1 MNENLKIWMNGRIIP
16 WQDAQVHL
24 MTHAVHYGS
33 SVFEGIRAYD
43 SHKGTVLF
51 RLREHI
57 ERLFYSASVYRM
69 GISWSFDEIMAACH
83 QAVAI
88 NKLGQGYIR
97 PIIWKGM
104 NGLSLYSGPDAKIE
118 TAVMAMEWNN
128 FLGESAQKNGIRACV
143 CSWNRLAPNTMPA
156 GVKAGGNY
164 MSSQLITDEAHR
176 NGYDEGIGLSI
187 DGKLSEGAGENLFF
201 VRKGVLFTPH
211 AGASILG
218 GITRDT
224 VIKLASELGL
234 EVVEQDL
241 PREFMYAADE
251 MFMTGTAAEITP
263 VASVDDIPIGNGS
276 RGPVTEKLQ
285 NAFFGLFTGATEDQ
299 WGWLESLEVNDSEN
313 MNVTPVAV

>member
-1 MNENLKIWMNGRIIP
+1 MNENLKIWMNGRVIP
-16 WQDAQVHL
+16 WQDAQIHL

-33 SVFEGIRAYD
+33 SVFEGIRAYE
-43 SHKGTVLF
+43 SHKGTVIF

-69 GISWSFDEIMAACH
+69 NTSWSFDEIMAACH

-97 PIIWKGM
+97 PIIWKGL
-104 NGLSLYSGPDAKIE
+104 NGLGLHTGPDTKIE

-128 FLGESAQKNGIRACV
+128 FLGESAQ
-143 CSWNRLAPNTMPA
+143 
-156 GVKAGGNY
+156 
-164 MSSQLITDEAHR
+164 ITDEAHR

-187 DGKLSEGAGENLFF
+187 DGMLSEGAGENLFF

-224 VIKLASELGL
+224 VIQLAGELGI
-234 EVVEQDL
+234 EVVEQEL

-263 VASVDDIPIGNGS
+263 VASVDDIPIGNGC
-276 RGPVTEKLQ
+276 RGPLTEKLQ
-285 NAFFGLFTGATEDQ
+285 TAFFGLFTGVTEDK
-299 WGWLESLEVNDSEN
+299 WGWLEDLDHSNVEN
-313 MNVTPVAV
+313 MNAAPVAV

>member
-1 MNENLKIWMNGRIIP
+1 MSEVQKVWMNGRVIP
-16 WQDAQVHL
+16 WQDATVHL
-24 MTHAVHYGS
+24 MTHALHYGS

-43 SHKGTVLF
+43 SHKGTVIF

-69 GISWSFDEIMAACH
+69 EIPWSFDQIISACH
-83 QAVAI
+83 QAVNLNNLSEAY
-88 NKLGQGYIR
+88 LR

-104 NGLSLYSGPDAKIE
+104 NGLSLFSGPNAKIE

-128 FLGESAQKNGIRACV
+128 FLGESALQNGIRACV
-143 CSWNRLAPNTMPA
+143 CSWSRLAPNTMPA

-176 NGYDEGIGLSI
+176 NGYDEGIGLSV
-187 DGKLSEGAGENLFF
+187 DGMLSEGAGENLFF
-201 VRKGVLFTPH
+201 VRKGVLYTPH

-224 VIKLASELGL
+224 VMQLAAEIGV
-234 EVVEQDL
+234 EVIEQDL

-251 MFMTGTAAEITP
+251 MFMTGTAAEIMP
-263 VASVDDIPIGNGS
+263 VASVDDIRIGSGT
-276 RGPVTEKLQ
+276 RGPVTQQLQ
-285 NAFFGLFTGATEDQ
+285 DAFFGLFSGATEDK
-299 WGWLESLEVNDSEN
+299 WGWLGELQTNTVESTNAA
-313 MNVTPVAV
+313 PIAV

>member
-1 MNENLKIWMNGRIIP
+1 MSEVEKVWMNGRVIP
-16 WQDAQVHL
+16 WQDATVHL
-24 MTHAVHYGS
+24 MTHALHYGS

-43 SHKGTVLF
+43 SHKGVVIF

-69 GISWSFDEIMAACH
+69 EIPWSSDQIMSACH
-83 QAVAI
+83 QALDLNNLSKAY
-88 NKLGQGYIR
+88 LR

-104 NGLSLYSGPDAKIE
+104 NGLSLFSGPDAKIE

-128 FLGESAQKNGIRACV
+128 FLGEDALENGIRACV

-176 NGYDEGIGLSI
+176 NGYDEGIGLSV
-187 DGKLSEGAGENLFF
+187 DGMLSEGAGENLFF
-201 VRKGVLFTPH
+201 VRKGVLYTPH

-224 VIKLASELGL
+224 VIQLAAEIGV
-234 EVVEQDL
+234 EVKEQDL

-251 MFMTGTAAEITP
+251 MFMTGTAAEIMP
-263 VASVDDIPIGNGS
+263 VTSVDDILIGSGA
-276 RGPVTEKLQ
+276 RGPITQRLQ
-285 NAFFGLFTGATEDQ
+285 DTFFGLFSGATEDK
-299 WGWLESLEVNDSEN
+299 WGWLDELQTDTVESTNAA
-313 MNVTPVAV
+313 PIAV